1 MKHVVR
7 VHAAMTTVAVLFSAN
22 YIISKMAMGHFAPLS
37 FAWLRV
43 AGSALLL
50 LVVVGWPQFSS
61 HDSWLVAGF
70 AVMGVVINQTLFLAG
85 LSLTSAHVAAILI
98 TSIPVFALAA
108 AIVLGQERAT
118 LAKVA
123 GIALAGAGALLV
135 VGGQGLLGAE
145 GSLLGTLMIL
155 GNCLAYA
162 LYIVISKPAMAR
174 LAPTAVIT
182 RMFVVGTLLMLPVCA
197 HSLIREEWSQIPV
210 TAWIGLALVIL
221 GPTVLAYLLSAWA
234 LRHAESSLVAAYTY
248 VQPVLTTLLAA
259 MFLGEH
265 LEAIVVLAAVM
276 IVAGVWLAG
285 RSAAIGP
292 IPE

>member
-1 MKHVVR
+1 MKQVVR
-7 VHAAMTTVAVLFSAN
+7 VHAAMTAVAILFSAN
-22 YIISKMAMGHFAPLS
+22 YIISKLAMGHFDPLS

-50 LVVVGWPQFSS
+50 LLVVGWPQFSR

-70 AVMGVVINQTLFLAG
+70 AVLGVLINQTLFLAG

-108 AIVLGQERAT
+108 AIAMGKERAT
-118 LAKVA
+118 LAKVL

-135 VGGQGLLGAE
+135 VGGEGFLGRE

-155 GNCLAYA
+155 GNCLSYA
-162 LYIVISKPAMAR
+162 LYLVISKPAMAR
-174 LAPTAVIT
+174 LSATAVIT
-182 RMFVVGTLLMLPVCA
+182 RMFIVGTVLMLPICA
-197 HSLIREEWSQIPV
+197 RSLIREQWSQIPV
-210 TAWIGLALVIL
+210 SAWIGLALVII

-248 VQPVLTTLLAA
+248 VQPVLTTILAA
-259 MFLGEH
+259 LFLGEH
-265 LEAIVVLAAVM
+265 LEAIVILAAVM